1 MTIRSVPLTLVAFLV
16 IVTAFHT
23 APRPAAAQ
31 LDCTAPQ
38 ALAPGSW
45 SGRFEARWTL
55 RWTGEL
61 GNQPTSADTA
71 PAVWEST
78 GTVRGDLVLL
88 VPEPDVESA
97 PAVLGVGWAAWHTE
111 TTATREDGAQLIR
124 RERGL
129 LSGGSVAL
137 GAGGVLV
144 DGDGIQWSGAWW
156 TRPAGSTDAT
166 FSRTTS
172 LRSSTGLMAIG
183 DGHVTTR
190 PAEPIVFQVDSVS
203 CQRITGRI
211 TPATLG
217 APERGAETD
226 WMVVSA
232 TTTFTLDRRQH

>member
-31 LDCTAPQ
+31 PDCTAPQ

-55 RWTGEL
+55 RWTAEL

-88 VPEPDVESA
+88 VPEPSLERA
-97 PAVLGVGWAAWHTE
+97 PDVLGVGWAAWQIE

-129 LSGGSVAL
+129 LSGGTVAL
-137 GAGGVLV
+137 ASGGALV
-144 DGDGIQWSGAWW
+144 DSDGMQWMGAWW
-156 TRPAGSTDAT
+156 TRPAGSTDTA

-172 LRSSTGLMAIG
+172 LRSSTGQMLVG
-183 DGHVTTR
+183 DGHVAAR
-190 PAEPIVFQVDSVS
+190 PAEPIVFQVEAVS
-203 CQRITGRI
+203 CQRVTGRI

-217 APERGAETD
+217 APQLGAETG

-232 TTTFTLDRRQH
+232 SATFTLDRREH